1 MIREMTRLADR
12 HGAVNLAQGYPDFP
26 APTLIKEA
34 ACRAIQDDVNQYSI
48 TWGATTLRQALAA
61 NYGRRYGMDLDP
73 ETQICVTCGSTEG
86 MIASILGLANPGDEI
101 IVFEPFYENYA
112 PDAKLAGATLRYV
125 QLRPPHWDFDEAE
138 LRLAFSERTRAIV
151 INSPHNPT
159 GKVFS
164 RAELQVIAELC
175 QSYDALALA
184 DEIYEHIVY
193 GEAVHIPIAT
203 MPGMAARTVTIS
215 SISKSYSVTGWR
227 VGWTVASPELTNSI
241 RKVHDFLT
249 VGAPSPLQEAAAVAL
264 AMPKAYYDDL
274 AAGYAKRRT
283 LMSQILAAVGLP
295 HELPQGAYYILADV
309 RPLGWGDDLASARRL
324 VETGRVAAVPGSS
337 FYAKTGS
344 GSGQL
349 RFAFSKSLVTLQRAG
364 ERLARL
370 DRIAK

>member
-1 MIREMTRLADR
+1 MTRLADR

-26 APTLIKEA
+26 APTLIKDA

-48 TWGATTLRQALAA
+48 TWGATSLRQALAA
-61 NYGRRYGMDLDP
+61 NYRRRYGMDLDP

-86 MIASILGLANPGDEI
+86 MIAAILGLANPGDEI

-125 QLRPPHWDFDEAE
+125 QLHPPHWDFDEAE
-138 LRLAFSERTRAIV
+138 LRSAFSDRTRAIV

-164 RAELQVIAELC
+164 RSELQVIAELC
-175 QSYDALALA
+175 QSYDAIALA

-193 GEAVHIPIAT
+193 GGAVHIPIAT
-203 MPGMAARTVTIS
+203 IPGMAARTVTIS

-264 AMPKAYYDDL
+264 AMPDSYYDDL
-274 AAGYAKRRT
+274 AAGYAKRRA
-283 LMSQILAAVGLP
+283 LMSQLLAAVGLP

-337 FYAKTGS
+337 FYAKRGTCM

-349 RFAFSKSLVTLQRAG
+349 RFAFSKSLATLQQAG

-370 DRIAK
+370 NRTAK